1 MVDKNSEK
9 SAFEIWKLGVR
20 LWDAPDAFG
29 ATKALARIRR
39 QARLAARANAEMGKA
54 NFRKAGANADAFI
67 DALEPA
73 LALLNSASETRTAQE
88 DRLFERLRTGELIA
102 LGFPTHDADAATPIQ
117 VPPFLLE
124 RRYTQWKRGSFE
136 GLGRHYASV
145 TICEAPLTRSSA
157 DEPPTTK
164 KRTGRPSYSEGL
176 EIVAAVLE
184 RKNVQLDSRP
194 WKPLYFQV
202 RSLGI
207 EMQLRKFNN
216 EQPDDETIRRFL
228 FKRAA
233 PKPGLKTQ

>member
-1 MVDKNSEK
+1 MADKISEK
-9 SAFEIWKLGVR
+9 SALEVWKLG
-20 LWDAPDAFG
+20 LPLCDAPDAFG
-29 ATKALARIRR
+29 ASKALARIRR

-54 NFRKAGANADAFI
+54 NFRKAGANADAVL

-73 LALLNSASETRTAQE
+73 IALLNASSGTRIAKE
-88 DRLFERLRTGELIA
+88 DRLFERLRTGDLIA
-102 LGFPTHDADAATPIQ
+102 FGFPVHNADAATPVQ

-124 RRYTQWKRGSFE
+124 RQFAKWKQGSFV
-136 GLGRHYASV
+136 GLGRHYARV
-145 TICEAPLTRSSA
+145 VICEMPPSLPSA
-157 DEPPTTK
+157 DDAPTAK

-176 EIVAAVLE
+176 EIVASVLE
-184 RKNVQLDSRP
+184 GQNVPLDSRP

-207 EMQLRKFNN
+207 EMQLPKFNN

-233 PKPGLKTQ
+233 TKPDLKTQ

>member
-1 MVDKNSEK
+1 MAEKISGK
-9 SAFEIWKLGVR
+9 SAMEVWKFGLR
-20 LWDAPDAFG
+20 LCDAPDAFG
-29 ATKALARIRR
+29 ASKALARIQR

-54 NFRKAGANADAFI
+54 NFRKAGTNADAI
-67 DALEPA
+67 LDALEPA
-73 LALLNSASETRTAQE
+73 IASFNALSGTRIAKE

-102 LGFPTHDADAATPIQ
+102 LGFPIHDADPTTPVQ

-124 RRYTQWKRGSFE
+124 RQFAKWKQGSFV
-136 GLGRHYASV
+136 GFGRHYARV
-145 TICEAPLTRSSA
+145 VICEMPLSLPSA
-157 DEPPTTK
+157 DDAPIVR

-176 EIVAAVLE
+176 ETVAAVLE
-184 RKNVQLDSRP
+184 RQNIPLDSRP

-207 EMQLRKFNN
+207 EMQLPKFNN

-233 PKPGLKTQ
+233 TKPGLKTQ